1 VSASFVNIHYRT
13 PGRGI
18 MIELSGNVTF
28 GQYVNNGSALTRMD
42 PRAKLLCAIVLIAT
56 LTYVASFTALAICLL
71 YCIILQWSSRISLL
85 YVLRGFRTIAI
96 FLSIIY
102 IIQVIFYYSPTQHTT
117 LIWQWGIFSISWEG
131 IIRSALTI
139 LRVLFLFYLASMLL
153 FTTSLVDLT
162 DGLEALF
169 SPLQRLGLAV
179 NGLIMV
185 LVIAFKFVP
194 ILIKEL
200 ERLTKAQAARG
211 IRFNKGNPIERI
223 NKFAALLV
231 PLFLSGFRRA
241 EALSIAMEA
250 RCYGVGRPGWKRTK
264 RRELRFR
271 PFDLL
276 ALALTI
282 IFCTG
287 MIIANI
293 TAPF

>member
-1 VSASFVNIHYRT
+1 
-13 PGRGI
+13 
-18 MIELSGNVTF
+18 MIELSANVTF

-42 PRAKLLCAIVLIAT
+42 ARAKLLCAIVLIAT
-56 LTYVASFTALAICLL
+56 LTYISSFTALAISLL
-71 YCIILQWSSRISLL
+71 YCIILQWSSRISVL

-96 FLSIIY
+96 FLTIIY
-102 IIQVIFYYSPTQHTT
+102 IIQVIFYYSPFQHTT
-117 LIWQWGIFSISWEG
+117 LIWQWGIFSVSWEG
-131 IIRSALTI
+131 ILRSALTI

-223 NKFAALLV
+223 NKFGALLV

-241 EALSIAMEA
+241 EALSVAMEA
-250 RCYGVGRPGWKRTK
+250 RCYGVGRRGWKRTK

-271 PFDLL
+271 LYDLL
-276 ALALTI
+276 ALAFTI
-282 IFCTG
+282 VFCIG

-293 TAPF
+293 LAPF